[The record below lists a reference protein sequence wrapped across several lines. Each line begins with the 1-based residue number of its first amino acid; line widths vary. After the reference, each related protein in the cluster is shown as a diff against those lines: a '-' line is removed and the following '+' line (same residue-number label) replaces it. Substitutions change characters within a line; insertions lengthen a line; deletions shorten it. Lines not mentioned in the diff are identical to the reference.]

1 VKQADGTADRKRA
14 AGTPGNAAR
23 GWVGVVAQA
32 HDALPS
38 PPPARLVTQL
48 LPRSLVSCCLVDVS
62 DSIHVRLV
70 RVLVADV
77 GSFVS
82 VQAFV
87 HVVRAL
93 LLDELL
99 VGVRALH
106 KHLLTGGTV
115 HHGDHALHAVSG
127 QVGVVLAGHALAH
140 RVQNIRVSGVLDA
153 EGGLLLEV
161 GRHGEGSGLGL
172 ET

>member
-1 VKQADGTADRKRA
+1 M
-14 AGTPGNAAR
+14 PCEN
-23 GWVGVVAQA
+23 GWVSWRK
-32 HDALPS
+32 HTTLPS
-38 PPPARLVTQL
+38 PPTTQL
-48 LPRSLVSCCLVDVS
+48 LPRSLLSCRLVDVS

-77 GSFVS
+77 GSLVS
-82 VQAFV
+82 VQALV

-115 HHGDHALHAVSG
+115 HYRNHALHAVSG
-127 QVGVVLAGHALAH
+127 LNTRENTAH
-140 RVQNIRVSGVLDA
+140 SSGD
-153 EGGLLLEV
+153 
-161 GRHGEGSGLGL
+161 RR
-172 ET
+172 